1 MSNSANQFSVEF
13 LGRDTLKMPLASSVF
28 LALLQERCGGCG
40 WFSFVLFFKS
50 VKQQYGFV
58 NLTW

>member
-1 MSNSANQFSVEF
+1 MSNSASQFSVEF

-40 WFSFVLFFKS
+40 WFSFVLFFK
-50 VKQQYGFV
+50 
-58 NLTW
+58 